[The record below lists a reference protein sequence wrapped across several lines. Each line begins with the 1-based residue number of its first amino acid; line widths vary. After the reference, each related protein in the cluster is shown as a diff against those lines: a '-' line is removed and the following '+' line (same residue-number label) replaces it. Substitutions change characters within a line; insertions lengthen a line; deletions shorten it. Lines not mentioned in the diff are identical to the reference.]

1 MDDELDIQPW
11 PVLELIGRAVAL
23 TSVAKRGL
31 LEVDEELDTFSKE
44 TDRFEL
50 STWARTELTN
60 WITDAELTALNT
72 PIGDLTEEQLLLA
85 DEALYAGGAVAWAL
99 RGVTTDR
106 LPMPDSDAFMAAVLE
121 WAPSPW
127 DKVRQLQKRVRLRS
141 DQELADERERMEL
154 WYWRGETDI
163 ADEELADV
171 VAEVAAAGLIPV
183 VDGDF
188 GTDDGVSYATL
199 SEDERDDL
207 TWVAEQR
214 LRALNWV
221 CGFGDSWETAPL
233 DIGG

>member
-11 PVLELIGRAVAL
+11 PLLELIGRAVAL

-31 LEVDEELDTFSKE
+31 LEVDEDLDPFSKE

-60 WITDAELTALNT
+60 WITDAELTTLNT
-72 PIGDLTEEQLLLA
+72 PIGSMTEDQMLLA

-99 RGVTTDR
+99 RGVPDER
-106 LPMPDSDAFMAAVLE
+106 MPMPDTEAFIVSVME
-121 WAPSPW
+121 WAPTPW

-141 DQELADERERMEL
+141 GQELADERERMEL

-163 ADEELADV
+163 SDDDLADV
-171 VAEVAAAGLIPV
+171 VAEVSAAGLIPIV
-183 VDGDF
+183 GGDF
-188 GTDDGVSYATL
+188 ATDDGISYATL
-199 SEDERDDL
+199 SEDDRDDL
-207 TWVAEQR
+207 TWIAEQR

-221 CGFGDSWETAPL
+221 CGFGESWETAPL
-233 DIGG
+233 DIG

>member
-31 LEVDEELDTFSKE
+31 LEVDEDLDLFSRE

-60 WITDAELTALNT
+60 WITDAELATLNS
-72 PIGDLTEEQLLLA
+72 PIGDLSEEQMLLA
-85 DEALYAGGAVAWAL
+85 EEALYSAGAVAWAL
-99 RGVTTDR
+99 RGVVDENM
-106 LPMPDSDAFMAAVLE
+106 PMPDTDGFVAAVLE

-141 DQELADERERMEL
+141 DQDLADERERMEL
-154 WYWRGETDI
+154 WYWRGETEI
-163 ADEELADV
+163 SDEDLSEV
-171 VAEVAAAGLIPV
+171 VAEVAAAGLIPI

-188 GTDDGVSYATL
+188 ATDDGVPYAAL
-199 SEDERDDL
+199 SEDDRDDL
-207 TWVAEQR
+207 TWIAEQR

-221 CGFGDSWETAPL
+221 CGFGESWESAPL
-233 DIGG
+233 DIG

>member
-31 LEVDEELDTFSKE
+31 LEVDEESDVFTKE

-50 STWARTELTN
+50 STWARTELAN
-60 WITDAELTALNT
+60 WITDAELEALNT
-72 PIGDLTEEQLLLA
+72 PIGNLTEDQMLLA

-99 RGVTTDR
+99 RGVTDDHM
-106 LPMPDSDAFMAAVLE
+106 PMPDTNEFMASVLS

-141 DQELADERERMEL
+141 DQDLADERERMDL
-154 WYWRGETDI
+154 WFWRGDTEI
-163 ADEELADV
+163 SDEDLADV
-171 VAEVAAAGLIPV
+171 VAEVAAAGLIPIS
-183 VDGDF
+183 DGDF
-188 GTDDGVSYATL
+188 ATHEGVSFATL
-199 SEDERDDL
+199 SDDDREDL
-207 TWVAEQR
+207 TWIAEQR

-221 CGFGDSWETAPL
+221 CGFGESWESAPL
-233 DIGG
+233 DIA

>member
-31 LEVDEELDTFSKE
+31 LEVDDDLDVFSKE

-60 WITDAELTALNT
+60 WITDAELATINT
-72 PIGDLTEEQLLLA
+72 PIGELTEEQMLLA
-85 DEALYAGGAVAWAL
+85 EEALYAGGAVVWAL
-99 RGVTTDR
+99 RGVTDDYM
-106 LPMPDSDAFMAAVLE
+106 PMPDTDEFLAAVMD
-121 WAPSPW
+121 WAPMPW

-154 WYWRGETDI
+154 WHWRGS
-163 ADEELADV
+163 EEITAEDL
-171 VAEVAAAGLIPV
+171 AEVIAEVESADLMPI
-183 VDGDF
+183 VDGDLAAGDVSF
-188 GTDDGVSYATL
+188 GSM
-199 SEDERDDL
+199 SEDDRDDL
-207 TWVAEQR
+207 TWIAEQR

-221 CGFGDSWETAPL
+221 CGFGETWETAPL
-233 DIGG
+233 DIG